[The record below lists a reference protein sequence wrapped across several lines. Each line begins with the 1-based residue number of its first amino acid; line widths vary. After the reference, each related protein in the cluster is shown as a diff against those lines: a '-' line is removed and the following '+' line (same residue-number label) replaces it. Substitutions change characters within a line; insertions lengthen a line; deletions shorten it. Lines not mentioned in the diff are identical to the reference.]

1 MNLAEEIRFWGGINL
16 KQVAKDTGY
25 TDAYVYLVCSGKRK
39 SNKITSHILMQL
51 ESRKNKL
58 YERLINGN
66 NKHNEPAKVDSICIG
81 ESKL

>member
-16 KQVAKDTGY
+16 KKVAKDTGY

-66 NKHNEPAKVDSICIG
+66 HQHNESAKVNSLCFG